1 MPSSGKDKLAFSPK
15 DRVNHSVFG
24 SGTIVAINERLTTID
39 FDGVGT
45 KKFMT
50 NLVKLAPS
58 DTPAPAKPV
67 RKKKKAPAKTA

>member
-1 MPSSGKDKLAFSPK
+1 
-15 DRVNHSVFG
+15 
-24 SGTIVAINERLTTID
+24 
-39 FDGVGT
+39 
-45 KKFMT
+45 MT